1 MNLQSKEIQYLEN
14 IEQIRSQMWELSQEA
29 LQQNKAVSMEFYELQ
44 DRLLKVIRNYRAWCN
59 RHNVEAQRV

>member
-14 IEQIRSQMWELSQEA
+14 IEQIRSQMWKLAQEA
-29 LQQNKAVSMEFYELQ
+29 LQQHKAVSMEFYELQ
-44 DRLLKVIRNYRAWCN
+44 DRLLKVIRNYRAWCK